1 MQQLES
7 LLKEQ
12 FGRQIA
18 LEEVSRN
25 VYRVYAPFFHEDGDM
40 YSIYLDDEEN
50 RILIRDFGN
59 TLLRVSYTFD
69 FDTPKKREILQ
80 NLVKSN
86 YGSLT
91 DGELSIETTIDM
103 LPSAFFQFT
112 QLVSKVSSMDILRRE
127 VVKSLFYENLDT
139 FISSELK
146 EFQIQKD
153 YRPTRDNE
161 LVVDYYIPA
170 NKPLYLFGVNEN
182 TKASKTVISCLTFQK
197 QRLSFRSLIIH
208 ENFNELSSFNRNQ
221 LTNAADKQYTSLEDF
236 KSEGKDYINRETAS

>member
-1 MQQLES
+1 
-7 LLKEQ
+7 
-12 FGRQIA
+12 
-18 LEEVSRN
+18 
-25 VYRVYAPFFHEDGDM
+25 M
-40 YSIYLDDEEN
+40 YSIYLDEEEN

>member
-40 YSIYLDDEEN
+40 YSIYLDEEEN

-59 TLLRVSYTFD
+59 TLLRVSYAFD

>member
-40 YSIYLDDEEN
+40 YSIYLDEEEN